1 MLIGHP
7 FFIYCC
13 QQGLWFRAC
22 SKQKVASS
30 QMAFIFLCL
39 AIGGV
44 IPMQTLFRCA
54 LFVSLVGCS
63 CEE

>member
-7 FFIYCC
+7 FSYIAVSKVC
-13 QQGLWFRAC
+13 G
-22 SKQKVASS
+22 SKQKVASR